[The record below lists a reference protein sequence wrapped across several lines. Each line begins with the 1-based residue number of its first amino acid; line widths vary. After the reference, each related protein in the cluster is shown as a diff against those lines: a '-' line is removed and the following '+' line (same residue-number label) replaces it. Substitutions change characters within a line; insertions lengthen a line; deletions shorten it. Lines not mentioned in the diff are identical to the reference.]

1 MTSEVKEKIWQK
13 IGEAGLVVMLM
24 AVMIYVLYTRSVDME
39 QRMQKQFDE
48 YREDTKKDIMYLK
61 EEVSKCR
68 DENTSILL
76 ETNRNYIEVIER
88 NNRILEKIER

>member
-1 MTSEVKEKIWQK
+1 MTSEVKDKIWQK
-13 IGEAGLVVMLM
+13 LGEAGILVIVLG
-24 AVMIYVLYTRSVDME
+24 VIIYFMYTWI
-39 QRMQKQFDE
+39 
-48 YREDTKKDIMYLK
+48 EDNNRRTQEDIKYLK

-68 DENTSILL
+68 SDNMSILL